1 MFLGLNHRTPIK
13 YRRLGD
19 FTHMPVNT
27 SKNFILFITTVGV
40 IAILTP
46 SVFGSAATP
55 VKQNA
60 APIKSHNAYD
70 YFVAAGKLARES
82 NHDAQVEHAAGWT
95 PKSGAPHT
103 YTLAEKTAILKAN
116 EPALALARQGF
127 SYSFTPPPVTDPMAD
142 GANRFPIHAEFRG
155 LARLLRF
162 ESQVRSERGDWAG
175 AMESDLDAIQLGEM
189 SAHGG
194 DVITKLVG
202 EAVVGLGR
210 VGTWDIVPHLSA
222 AQAKHA
228 AARLAEIEKNR
239 EPLANVM
246 RTEKS
251 SSRLMLESM
260 LTEIEKQKQKYSK
273 REFQEQGVNIDAV
286 DPAKL
291 RLAQT
296 RAMDYEIAIAAKP
309 YDPRSKDIADPD
321 PSGLIYIPSVTKLKF
336 RDTSSIAEVEML
348 RATLGLQVYHQK
360 FGRYPVSLKLLT
372 PSILVKTPIDPFAR
386 NAALRYRLRN
396 GGYLLYSVGPDT
408 KDNGGAPIK
417 NEAAKTDKA
426 KALVPQN
433 SLGDMVA
440 GVNKN

>member
-1 MFLGLNHRTPIK
+1 
-13 YRRLGD
+13 
-19 FTHMPVNT
+19 MPVKT
-27 SKNFILFITTVGV
+27 SKNFILFITIACA
-40 IAILTP
+40 IAILPPCAFGGVVTP
-46 SVFGSAATP
+46 T
-55 VKQNA
+55 KQSA
-60 APIKSHNAYD
+60 APIRSHNAYD

-82 NHDAQVEHAAGWT
+82 NRDAQVERAGGWT
-95 PKSGAPHT
+95 PESGSPHK
-103 YTLAEKTAILKAN
+103 YTLAEKMAILKAN
-116 EPALALARQGF
+116 EPALSLARQGF
-127 SYSFTPPPVTDPMAD
+127 PYPFTPPSGTNPPNDQARNIPGFAS
-142 GANRFPIHAEFRG
+142 FRH

-162 ESQVRSERGDWAG
+162 EAQVRAERGDWAG

-202 EAVVGLGR
+202 EAVVGIGR
-210 VGTWDIVPHLSA
+210 VGMWDITPHLNA

-228 AARLAEIEKNR
+228 AARLDEIEKHR

-260 LTEIEKQKQKYSK
+260 LTEIEKQKKKYSK

-286 DPAKL
+286 NPARL

-296 RAMDYEIAIAAKP
+296 RAMDYDIAIASKP
-309 YDPRSKDIADPD
+309 YDLRSKDIADAD
-321 PSGLIYIPSVTKLKF
+321 PSGLIYIPSGTKLKF
-336 RDTSSIAEVEML
+336 RDTLSIAEAELL
-348 RATLGLQVYHQK
+348 RATLGLQVYHEK
-360 FGRYPVSLKLLT
+360 FGRYPASLTLLT
-372 PSILVKTPIDPFAR
+372 PSILAKAPIDPFAR
-386 NAALRYRLRN
+386 DAPLRYRLQN

-408 KDNGGAPIK
+408 KDDGGAPIK

-426 KALVPQN
+426 KALVLQN
-433 SLGDMVA
+433 SPGDIIA